1 MQNTKY
7 LEVQNPKQEEEE
19 EEEIRRKQYVPVD
32 QMIRV
37 G

>member
-7 LEVQNPKQEEEE
+7 LEIQNPKQEE

-32 QMIRV
+32 QMIQV